1 MEISNQ
7 DADFL
12 KFYSDKEYEK
22 PSVTIDAVIFRI
34 VNKEADNYR
43 RLPEKQLQVLLIK
56 RQNLPFLNL
65 YALPGTFL
73 NLQNEL
79 SQTLKLCVNDKVGL
93 KDYYFEQLFTFG
105 EKSRDPRTR
114 VLSVSYMLLTN
125 GNDNINGEWF
135 DIDIKDKITSSQEKK
150 YGFLRKKQVNLILTN
165 QNQNIKLQNLINVS
179 FEKVNL
185 EEKKVTEIQKTD
197 LAFDHIKMIYYAT
210 ERLKNK
216 LEYTD
221 IIFNL
226 LPQNFSL
233 TELKQSYEVILREKL
248 LDANFRRKIAKMVSP
263 TNNFLTGKGFR
274 SSRLYEHNPLWTFS
288 NLV

>member
-1 MEISNQ
+1 MDISNQ

-12 KFYSDKEYEK
+12 KLYSDKDYEK
-22 PSVTIDAVIFRI
+22 PSVTVDAVIFRI
-34 VNKEADNYR
+34 INKEEGNYR
-43 RLPEKQLQVLLIK
+43 KLPGKQLQVLLIK
-56 RQNLPFLNL
+56 RQNPPFRDF

-79 SQTLKLCVNDKVGL
+79 SQTLKLCIKDKVGL

-114 VLSVSYMLLTN
+114 VLSVSYMLLTHSN
-125 GNDNINGEWF
+125 ENINGEWF
-135 DIDIKDKITSSQEKK
+135 DVNIEDKIILSEEKK
-150 YGFLRKKQVNLILTN
+150 SGFLRKKQVSLNLIN
-165 QNQNIKLQNLINVS
+165 QSQNVKLQNIINVS
-179 FEKVNL
+179 FEKESL
-185 EEKKVTEIQKTD
+185 EEKKTIEIHKTD

-226 LPQNFSL
+226 LPKKFSL
-233 TELKQSYEVILREKL
+233 TELKQVYEVILKEKL

-263 TNNFLTGKGFR
+263 TNEFFTGKGFR

-288 NLV
+288 NLD